1 MSKKEKIRVLVA
13 DDHVVVRM
21 GIASIISFERD
32 LSVVGEAEGGEE
44 AVRLVRELKPDVT
57 VMDLM
62 MPKMGGAEAIAEIRR
77 TDPEAK
83 ILVLTTFGASLEMKR
98 AMDAG
103 ALGAVAK
110 TSSPEEIIAAIR
122 AVAAGQRTVSREIEQ
137 GLKTVGDI
145 PGLSARQL
153 EILKLV
159 AKGYSNPEVAG
170 ILDIGV
176 DAVKDHLT
184 NIYARLGVSSR
195 AEAAAFAAAN
205 HML

>member
-32 LSVVGEAEGGEE
+32 LSVVGEAESGEE

-110 TSSPEEIIAAIR
+110 TSTPEKIISAIR
-122 AVAAGQRTVSREIEQ
+122 AVAAGRRAVSREIEQ
-137 GLKTVGDI
+137 GLRTVGDI

>member
-1 MSKKEKIRVLVA
+1 MLVA

-77 TDPEAK
+77 ADPEAR

-110 TSSPEEIIAAIR
+110 TSTPEKIIAAIR
-122 AVAAGQRTVSREIEQ
+122 AVAAGRRAVSREIEQ
-137 GLKTVGDI
+137 GLRTIGDI

-195 AEAAAFAAAN
+195 TEAAAFAAAN
-205 HML
+205 NML

>member
-1 MSKKEKIRVLVA
+1 MLVA

>member
-1 MSKKEKIRVLVA
+1 MKKEIIRVLLA
-13 DDHVVVRM
+13 DDHVVVRI

-32 LSVVGEAEGGEE
+32 LTVVGEAEGGEE

-62 MPKMGGAEAIAEIRR
+62 MPKMAGAEAIAEIRR
-77 TDPEAK
+77 TDPDAK

-103 ALGAVAK
+103 ALGAVVK
-110 TSSPEEIIAAIR
+110 TSSPEKIIAAIR

-145 PGLSARQL
+145 PVLSARQL

-159 AKGYSNPEVAG
+159 SKGYSNPEVAG

-195 AEAAAFAAAN
+195 TEAAAFAAAN
-205 HML
+205 NML

>member
-1 MSKKEKIRVLVA
+1 MKKEIIRVLLA
-13 DDHVVVRM
+13 DDHVVVRI

-32 LSVVGEAEGGEE
+32 LTVVGEAEGGEE

-62 MPKMGGAEAIAEIRR
+62 MPKMAGAEAIAEIRR
-77 TDPEAK
+77 ADPEAK

-103 ALGAVAK
+103 ALGAVVK
-110 TSSPEEIIAAIR
+110 TSSPEKIISAIR

-145 PGLSARQL
+145 PVLSARQL

-159 AKGYSNPEVAG
+159 SKGYSNPEVAG

-195 AEAAAFAAAN
+195 TEAAAFAAAN
-205 HML
+205 NML

>member
-1 MSKKEKIRVLVA
+1 MLVA

-32 LSVVGEAEGGEE
+32 LSVVGEAESGEE

-110 TSSPEEIIAAIR
+110 TSTPEKIISAIR
-122 AVAAGQRTVSREIEQ
+122 AVAAGRRAVSREIEQ
-137 GLKTVGDI
+137 GLRTVGDI